1 MKVLITG
8 ATGLVGKELGK
19 QLAKQGH
26 SIVVLARN
34 PKLAKTL
41 LPFNAETFQWNAET
55 DIPTSEAFKDVEAVI
70 HLAGESIAKG
80 RWTVDRKKKIYESR
94 ILGTRNL
101 VAGIKQSSSVK
112 ILISASAIG
121 IYGDTGSEL
130 FNENHPQGDDYL
142 ARVCKDWEK
151 ETSTI
156 ADKVRVINLRIGVVL
171 ARQGGALEKLLP
183 LFSLGLGGVIGKGTQ
198 WMSWIHLQDLINI
211 AQFALTQ
218 NSMRGP
224 YNAVAPKPVTNKVFS
239 ETLAHSL
246 GRKLFLPVPSMAM
259 KLAMGEMSTIVLA
272 SQNVDSQK
280 LVSEGFTFSYSELD
294 LALAQ
299 ICQKR
304 TS

>member
-26 SIVVLARN
+26 SIVVLARD
-34 PKLAKTL
+34 PKRAKTL
-41 LPFNAETFQWNAET
+41 LPFEAEVFPWSAET
-55 DIPTSEAFKDVEAVI
+55 DIPTSEALQGVEAVI

-80 RWTVDRKKKIYESR
+80 RWTDERKKKIYESR

-101 VAGIKQSSSVK
+101 VAGIKQSSSIK

-121 IYGDTGSEL
+121 IYGDNGSEL
-130 FNENHPQGDDYL
+130 LNENHQQGDDYL
-142 ARVCKDWEK
+142 ACVCKDWEK
-151 ETSTI
+151 ETLAV

-171 ARQGGALEKLLP
+171 SRQGGALEKLLP
-183 LFSLGLGGVIGKGTQ
+183 LFSLGLGGIIGKGTQ

-211 AQFALTQ
+211 VQFVLSQ

-239 ETLAHSL
+239 EILAQSL
-246 GRKLFLPVPSMAM
+246 SRRLFFPVPSLAM

-280 LVSEGFTFSYSELD
+280 LVSEGFAFSYPELS
-294 LALAQ
+294 LALGQ
-299 ICQKR
+299 ICR
-304 TS
+304 S